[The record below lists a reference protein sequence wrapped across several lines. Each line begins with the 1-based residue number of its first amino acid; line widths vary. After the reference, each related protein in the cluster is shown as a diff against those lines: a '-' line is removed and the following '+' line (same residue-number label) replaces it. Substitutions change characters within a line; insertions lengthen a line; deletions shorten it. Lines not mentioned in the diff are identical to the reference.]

1 MHATTTTITTTTTTT
16 TTTKE
21 PGRSSHSKGVWLG
34 LGLQEDQTLGNEKRI
49 VNE

>member
-1 MHATTTTITTTTTTT
+1 MHACNNNYNNNNN
-16 TTTKE
+16 
-21 PGRSSHSKGVWLG
+21 SHHQGALKKLSQQRLWLG